1 MHDRL
6 TPQIVEG
13 ERLNR
18 LEFQSILNGRTLPI
32 RFVGLGLEEL
42 DLSRL
47 DFSDCTFERCQMG
60 HVDFTAARLENTHW
74 IGCRGTQVNWSA
86 ARVTDSQFRNCD
98 LNNSRWYCS
107 TLSHVRFEG
116 CKLTGA
122 NFSAASTLGLSFD
135 DCLLVSSAL
144 TGISFYK
151 SILRN
156 LDFSD
161 ADLSDCDFR
170 EAVFVEGGSLGNSR
184 VNGAKFFNADLREV
198 NLQGLHLKNAQ
209 QFKGAIIS
217 RSQAAVLLAELGL
230 RIA

>member
-6 TPQIVEG
+6 TPHIVTT
-13 ERLNR
+13 ERLSR
-18 LEFQSILNGRTLPI
+18 PEIQSILERRTLPI
-32 RFVGLGLEEL
+32 CFVGVDLGEL

-47 DFSDCTFERCQMG
+47 DFSDCTFERCQIG
-60 HVDFTAARLENTHW
+60 HADFTAAQLENTLW
-74 IGCRGTQVNWSA
+74 VGCRGTLVNWSS
-86 ARVTDSQFRNCD
+86 ARVTDSQFRSCD
-98 LNNSRWYCS
+98 LNNSTWYCS
-107 TLSHVRFEG
+107 TLSQVHFEG

-122 NFSAASTLGLSFD
+122 NFSSASTLGLSFN

-151 SILRN
+151 STLRN

-170 EAVFVEGGSLGNSR
+170 EAVFIEGGSLSHTR

-217 RSQAAVLLAELGL
+217 KLQAAVLLAELGL